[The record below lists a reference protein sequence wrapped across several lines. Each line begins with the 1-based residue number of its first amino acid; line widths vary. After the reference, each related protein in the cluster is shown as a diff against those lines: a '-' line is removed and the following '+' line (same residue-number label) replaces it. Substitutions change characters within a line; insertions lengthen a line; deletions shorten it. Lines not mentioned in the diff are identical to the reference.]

1 MDLSALYNLSYGLFI
16 ITSTDGEKF
25 NGQTA
30 NTVFQITSEPPTIAI
45 SINKKNLTHEF
56 IEKTK
61 KFAVSVLSISAPLS
75 LIGRFGFRSG
85 KDIDKLEG
93 IECIDGKLG
102 IPCVKES
109 AVAVIEAKVIG
120 ELDAGTH
127 TLFLGEVV
135 NTKKL
140 TNDEPMTYAYY
151 HAVKSGKEPPTAPT
165 YRKEKPKEVKM
176 EKYVCTVC
184 GFIYDPE
191 KGDPD
196 GGIAPGTK
204 FEDIPEDWVCP
215 VCGVSKDQFKKMED

>member
-1 MDLSALYNLSYGLFI
+1 MDLAALYNLSYGLFI
-16 ITSTDGEKF
+16 ITSTNGEKF

-30 NTVFQITSEPPTIAI
+30 NTVFQITSDPPTIAI
-45 SINKKNLTHEF
+45 SINKKNLTHEY
-56 IEKTK
+56 IENSK

-85 KDIDKLEG
+85 RDLDKLEG

-135 NTKKL
+135 NTKRL
-140 TNDEPMTYAYY
+140 SNEEPMTYAYY
-151 HAVKSGKEPPTAPT
+151 HATKNGKEPETAPT
-165 YRKEKPKEVKM
+165 FRKTE
-176 EKYVCTVC
+176 
-184 GFIYDPE
+184 
-191 KGDPD
+191 
-196 GGIAPGTK
+196 
-204 FEDIPEDWVCP
+204 
-215 VCGVSKDQFKKMED
+215 